1 MTNDDKNF
9 FATDLRQAAYMLLLA
24 FAGLLIGFAVGGSTS
39 DLIAAAVIRATVAK
53 VLAFTLGNR
62 K

>member
-9 FATDLRQAAYMLLLA
+9 FATDLRQAGYMLLLA
-24 FAGLLIGFAVGGSTS
+24 FVGLLIGFAVGGSTS
-39 DLIAAAVIRATVAK
+39 ELIAAAVIGAAFAK
-53 VLAFTLGNR
+53 VLAYLLGIR